1 MHLREGG
8 RRRPDLKPLT
18 LTRPFSLYRPV
29 RSGVRIRAVP
39 AAEAET
45 LQKGHGGINDTMKSQ
60 LGKEGVVGGF
70 DSDGD
75 VRVVCEDKM

>member
-1 MHLREGG
+1 
-8 RRRPDLKPLT
+8 
-18 LTRPFSLYRPV
+18 
-29 RSGVRIRAVP
+29 VRIRAVP